1 MKKSYH
7 GETLIKFFP
16 DRLTSYRSI
25 EMYFY
30 RLPTDVLIN
39 FFIPLGGAEAIIR
52 ENLVPAKRDS
62 SSKTEGSREN
72 GTEFHSGQPGS
83 CNNHLI

>member
-1 MKKSYH
+1 MKEFYH
-7 GETLIKFFP
+7 GETFINFFP

-25 EMYFY
+25 KMYFY
-30 RLPTDVLIN
+30 GLPTDVLIN
-39 FFIPLGGAEAIIR
+39 FFIPLGRAETIIR

-62 SSKTEGSREN
+62 SRKTEGSREN
-72 GTEFHSGQPGS
+72 KTEFHPGQPGS